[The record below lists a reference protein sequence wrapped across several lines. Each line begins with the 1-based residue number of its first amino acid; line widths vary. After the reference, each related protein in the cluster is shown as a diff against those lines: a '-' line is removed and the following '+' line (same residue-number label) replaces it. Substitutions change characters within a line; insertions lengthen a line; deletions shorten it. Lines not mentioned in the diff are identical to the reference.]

1 MSRQSKTEPTF
12 SEESVSY
19 GKTTSENEQIPVVD
33 DNKYGA
39 EGMDAV
45 DEQTANSDA
54 QLGIGKP
61 TMATKQ

>member
-1 MSRQSKTEPTF
+1 MSRQFKTEPIF

-19 GKTTSENEQIPVVD
+19 GRTTSENEQIPVVN

-54 QLGIGKP
+54 QLGIDNP
-61 TMATKQ
+61 TMVSKQ